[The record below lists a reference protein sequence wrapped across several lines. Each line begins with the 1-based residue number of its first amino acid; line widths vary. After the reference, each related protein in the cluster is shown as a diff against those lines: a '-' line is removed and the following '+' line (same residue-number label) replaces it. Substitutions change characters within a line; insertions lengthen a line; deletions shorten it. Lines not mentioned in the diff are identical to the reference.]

1 MSKMLR
7 ISVERVAACVRSLF
21 SYFTVETFVVNSSA
35 EFAQPV
41 ATSKLGSRLHFVAH
55 VCANTEEVLEEEV
68 YTRPLPL
75 TSCQEDRL
83 GLDYTVLCLA
93 AYARLWLADLFS
105 VWPHDLG
112 RNIQRE
118 SSRVAPMEIRP
129 PGFLAPWLVAGNVV
143 PLLHGWG
150 TCSPKYRSQI
160 LQKHK
165 NHKLQN
171 KYHKIRHP
179 CFLKAHVGY

>member
-1 MSKMLR
+1 MPPAQRGKR
-7 ISVERVAACVRSLF
+7 TRRRKRSLHEA
-21 SYFTVETFVVNSSA
+21 SI
-35 EFAQPV
+35 
-41 ATSKLGSRLHFVAH
+41 
-55 VCANTEEVLEEEV
+55 
-68 YTRPLPL
+68 PL

-143 PLLHGWG
+143 PSAARGM
-150 TCSPKYRSQI
+150 RQ
-160 LQKHK
+160 
-165 NHKLQN
+165 
-171 KYHKIRHP
+171 
-179 CFLKAHVGY
+179 

>member
-1 MSKMLR
+1 MLTGIR
-7 ISVERVAACVRSLF
+7 NQPEVGHRSRCAIDSVPIHWHGRAKQQGLACGARLSRRSEAVSVRKVQRAGGIQKGTAGRDIALIISVISQKKKF
-21 SYFTVETFVVNSSA
+21 
-35 EFAQPV
+35 
-41 ATSKLGSRLHFVAH
+41 
-55 VCANTEEVLEEEV
+55 EEEV

-143 PLLHGWG
+143 PSAARGM
-150 TCSPKYRSQI
+150 RQ
-160 LQKHK
+160 
-165 NHKLQN
+165 
-171 KYHKIRHP
+171 
-179 CFLKAHVGY
+179 